1 MPYKET
7 FMKITSILILSLIS
21 LSLYAKPKCI
31 AHRGFSVEFPENS
44 MSSIV
49 AAIDMNSDGVEFD
62 IHHTKDGVAIV
73 MHDET
78 LERTVESKP
87 GMNCPLTT
95 DIKDINYSVIKK
107 NCKLINEGEIPTF
120 IETLQFLEDKNLY
133 LFIEFK
139 DKPTDK
145 TLDLIEE
152 YNSQKPELVRLIS
165 FKSKA
170 LKKAKKRSKKSKF
183 WKEINLMKVYK
194 WLPISFSKYGIDIYY
209 KTRFMAWIPN
219 IFGKEIGVWTVDD
232 KKDLKKM
239 MKRKISFITTNRV
252 DTCMSLK

>member
-1 MPYKET
+1 MPFKET

-21 LSLYAKPKCI
+21 VSLYAKPSCI
-31 AHRGFSVEFPENS
+31 AHRGFSAEFPENS

-78 LERTVESKP
+78 LERTVESKT
-87 GMNCPLTT
+87 GMSCPLTKE
-95 DIKDINYSVIKK
+95 IKDINYSTIRD
-107 NCKLINEGEIPTF
+107 NCKLINGGDIPTF
-120 IETLQFLEDKNLY
+120 LETMQFLEDKDVY
-133 LFIEFK
+133 TFIEFK
-139 DKPTDK
+139 DKPTSN

-165 FKSKA
+165 FKSKS
-170 LKKAKKRSKKSKF
+170 LKKAKKRAKKSRF
-183 WKEINLMKVYK
+183 WKKVKMMRVYK
-194 WLPISFSKYGIDIYY
+194 WLPISFSKYGVDIYY
-209 KTRFMAWIPN
+209 KTRFMAWLPN
-219 IFGKEIGVWTVDD
+219 FFGKEVGVWTVDD
-232 KKDLKKM
+232 KKDLKKL